1 MKQLNKEQMHG
12 VVGTAIV
19 HIILLLI
26 LLGLLLFMIIMV
38 LLRML

>member
-26 LLGLLLFMIIMV
+26 LLFVVIYQGFTDPY
-38 LLRML
+38 